1 MISHSRKCISTV
13 QWLPLDDSNND
24 VNEIIHSMRYL
35 KPMAE
40 LRQTNQYCNFHY
52 TVLSHIVTVLSGMP
66 HTKFIQQ
73 RIFDP
78 LNLTATLDHLAPE
91 RSAKRVPSHFRQGVD
106 PVKCQKIWNETNTM
120 DVSCI
125 GEPVTVSWFMKG
137 SDDSIA
143 GVTGVFM
150 SISDGVCYGD
160 FWLLTSRSS
169 G

>member
-1 MISHSRKCISTV
+1 MISRSRECLAVIVLK
-13 QWLPLDDSNND
+13 PLDDSNND

-66 HTKFIQQ
+66 HTRFIQQ

-78 LNLTATLDHLAPE
+78 LNLTATFDHVAAGE
-91 RSAKRVPSHFRQGVD
+91 SGKRVPSHLRQGVD

-137 SDDSIA
+137 TDDFPA
-143 GVTGVFM
+143 GVTGGFM
-150 SISDGVCYGD
+150 SITDGVCCVED
-160 FWLLTSRSS
+160 FSLTSR
-169 G
+169 